1 MTLSYT
7 NNMLDLDFIEIGS
20 CDHDTLLD
28 GADENVKGIIIEPI
42 KLYLDRLPNYKNV
55 IKLNIAISF
64 DNTEGFVDIFYVPAK
79 VIEADP
85 KYNLTLKGCNSIG
98 KIHKQHILWGLQ
110 DEVKVLK
117 VEKLPL
123 FKVLEHYNVR
133 KIKHLKIDIE
143 GGDSEL
149 LKNFI
154 NYLESKT
161 LEYYPEKITFE
172 TNELTPEHTINEVIN
187 IYSEM
192 NYVVLERGFN
202 TILKLNHI

>member
-1 MTLSYT
+1 MI
-7 NNMLDLDFIEIGS
+7 NLDFVEIGS

-28 GADENVKGIIIEPI
+28 GADDKVKGIIIEPI
-42 KLYLDRLPNYKNV
+42 KIYLDRLPNYLNV
-55 IKLNIAISF
+55 IKLNVAVSP
-64 DNTEGFVDIFYVPAK
+64 NNAEGVVDIFYVPPEI
-79 VIEADP
+79 IENDP
-85 KYNLTLKGCNSIG
+85 HYHLTLKGCNSIG
-98 KIHKQHILWGLQ
+98 KIHEEHIRWGLQ
-110 DEVKVLK
+110 NHVK
-117 VEKLPL
+117 KLQVPL
-123 FKVLEHYNVR
+123 IPLHKILEEHQVC
-133 KIKHLKIDIE
+133 KIGHLKIDIE

-187 IYSEM
+187 IYSKM